1 MASWV
6 CCNSCF
12 LPQSAD
18 RKLAVTTCGHVICSD
33 CHQRGYQRGQPGSCL
48 ICSAKCQLSP
58 LSDKSS
64 PSVKALFSNIKVVA
78 AKHLTEISQVIKYQ
92 EKHQKRLFTHYEQRN
107 EKLEEAVV
115 RMKQEMQQMTKK
127 LNEQSAYIAKLE
139 NALKL
144 QSTKAS
150 SGHHM
155 SHSSQTPQGHKPVL
169 QIPYNSSVSLSRH
182 SSATNVT
189 ENMEV
194 DQRSLFWKPNSG
206 SFIRAS
212 QDGWTGT
219 MPHRSSNP
227 NMSASHAACS
237 ATVSRFQGGPFTP
250 DVSFGQSSGWKS
262 PIFRPPSSSRHS
274 MSSLV
279 YPPP

>member
-18 RKLAVTTCGHVICSD
+18 RKLAVTSCGHVICSG
-33 CHQRGYQRGQPGSCL
+33 CYQRGYQRGQPGSCY
-48 ICSAKCQLSP
+48 ICNAKCQLSP
-58 LSDKSS
+58 LSDK
-64 PSVKALFSNIKVVA
+64 
-78 AKHLTEISQVIKYQ
+78 VIKYQ

-115 RMKQEMQQMTKK
+115 RVKQEMQQMTKK

-155 SHSSQTPQGHKPVL
+155 SHSSQTPYGHKPVL

-274 MSSLV
+274 MS
-279 YPPP
+279 

>member
-18 RKLAVTTCGHVICSD
+18 RKLAVTSCGHVICSG
-33 CHQRGYQRGQPGSCL
+33 CYQRGYQRGQPGSCY
-48 ICSAKCQLSP
+48 ICNAKCQLSP

-64 PSVKALFSNIKVVA
+64 PGVKALFSNIKVVA

-155 SHSSQTPQGHKPVL
+155 SHSSQTPHGHKPVL

-212 QDGWTGT
+212 QDGWTAVFKEDLLPQTCHSARVLDGSLQSLDHRPPPGT
-219 MPHRSSNP
+219 PCP
-227 NMSASHAACS
+227 NWSTTSLINTHENCHE
-237 ATVSRFQGGPFTP
+237 VSR
-250 DVSFGQSSGWKS
+250 
-262 PIFRPPSSSRHS
+262 
-274 MSSLV
+274 
-279 YPPP
+279 

>member
-18 RKLAVTTCGHVICSD
+18 RKLAVTSCGHVICSG
-33 CHQRGYQRGQPGSCL
+33 CYQRGYQRGQPGSCY
-48 ICSAKCQLSP
+48 ICNAKCQLSP

-64 PSVKALFSNIKVVA
+64 PGVKALFSNIKVVA

-115 RMKQEMQQMTKK
+115 RVKQEMQQMTKK

-155 SHSSQTPQGHKPVL
+155 SHSSQTPYGHKPVL

-274 MSSLV
+274 MS
-279 YPPP
+279 